1 MSALFV
7 HAIALVSSGMPAT
20 PAVGL
25 RGHTIGRLCSG
36 PLAAWATAW
45 ESADRELRRADL
57 LAHHTIVETVSAAGP
72 CLPVRFGTWLRGQ
85 REVAELLDSR
95 QPELLA
101 AIARVR
107 GRRELAVT
115 LLWYDPATAV
125 PREPAAPL
133 PVGAGSGRVY
143 LEDRRQYWRGSVRRR
158 ERSEALARQLE
169 QAVGLHGADV
179 QHTLCPSERVALSSA
194 LLVPEHQ
201 AAAIRDRALHASYAL
216 PDVRILVNGPWPPYS
231 FSGIV

>member
-1 MSALFV
+1 LSALFV
-7 HAIALVSSGMPAT
+7 HAIALVSSGLPER
-20 PAVGL
+20 PLIGL
-25 RGHTIGRLCSG
+25 RGHTVGRVCSE

-57 LAHHTIVETVSAAGP
+57 LAHHALVETVSATGP

-85 REVAELLDSR
+85 SAVAELLESR

-107 GRRELAVT
+107 GRCELAIT
-115 LLWYDPATAV
+115 LLWHDPSTAIA
-125 PREPAAPL
+125 PEPAAAL

-143 LEDRRQYWRGSVRRR
+143 LEDRRQFWRGSVRRR

-169 QAVGLHGADV
+169 QAVGIQGADV
-179 QHTLCPSERVALSSA
+179 QHTICPSDRVALSSA
-194 LLVPEHQ
+194 LLIPEHQ
-201 AAAIRDRALHASYAL
+201 AAEIRERALRASYVL